1 MKTHHI
7 TGAVILFFS
16 LGLSGCAT
24 YVPVPVHGTVTVR
37 TPVYQ
42 ANYSSQNQRV
52 ARIEYGTVTKVEMLN
67 AQKPSVAGNASQRGF
82 RDRVVV
88 TVRTD
93 SGAHLAAEQ
102 PLNNQV
108 LRLGDRVKVQG
119 YVITRIEDR
128 QVRKR

>member
-1 MKTHHI
+1 MKTHQI
-7 TGAVILFFS
+7 TGAVILFFC

-52 ARIEYGTVTKVEMLN
+52 ARVEYGTVTKIEMLN
-67 AQKPSVAGNASQRGF
+67 AQKPPVAGNAAQRVS

-93 SGAHLAAEQ
+93 SGAYLAAEQ

-108 LRLGDRVKVQG
+108 LRLGDRVRIERN
-119 YVITRIEDR
+119 VITQIEDR
-128 QVRKR
+128 KT